1 MATEKQKKAIINA
14 VENGGNVSKAMR
26 DAGYS
31 IETARNPSKLTESV
45 AWDKL
50 MKKNIP
56 DDSLA
61 SLHNRFLNKQ
71 EIVVKNN
78 NDTKKLETILTE
90 QPHPDALK
98 ALDLAYKLKGKYSP
112 EKKEITLKDFD
123 SLLDEIDGE

>member
-90 QPHPDALK
+90 QPNPDALK
-98 ALDLAYKLKGKYSP
+98 ALDLAYKLRGKYSP